1 MMKKRNGT
9 TKTTKKATR
18 NKPAASGVLA
28 PDSHAQYE
36 GTALLADPVHEY
48 INFTVPAA
56 QNTDEVTEKEL
67 IDSTWVQRLRYVY
80 QLQSAR
86 WVYPTAEHSRFQ
98 HSLGAMHVAGRFA
111 RHLYK
116 SVKETVG
123 DVPSAAYIEELLRV
137 SALLHDVG
145 HGPFCHFFDDHFL
158 DEYGATHEIIGQAI
172 IREKLGNLIRKIRR
186 SPSGPF
192 RENERL
198 DPDQIAF
205 LILKDPHKDSSRYP
219 PWLSLLQPL
228 LGGIYTADNLDYVLR
243 DSFMCGVAVG
253 PIDLS
258 RLIHYTFFTRKGLT
272 LHRAGLGALQMFLNA
287 RSYLYSNVYYH
298 RTTRAIDLHLRDIF
312 RATLKQFFPYHPLQQ
327 LDRYADLTDWS
338 LIEGVRGWKGS
349 RSKEKRN
356 LYGEWQKILQRQ
368 PMWKMAYET
377 VLPTSGI
384 ERGRIFMDEK
394 EIEERIRK
402 TMPPQFKK
410 VEFRVDMANQ
420 DPRPLNPL
428 SMGEFQ
434 IHVYD
439 PSSQIVSKEDLT
451 ELFKFIPA
459 KIAQCR
465 IFARSHQ
472 HDRVLAEVARKVLG
486 AEQAS
491 SKTNL

>member
-1 MMKKRNGT
+1 MTTNWMKT
-9 TKTTKKATR
+9 MKKATKNELKVSR
-18 NKPAASGVLA
+18 SASTL
-28 PDSHAQYE
+28 DSQTQYE

-48 INFTVPAA
+48 ITFTVPAA
-56 QNTDEVTEKEL
+56 RNPDEVTEKDL
-67 IDSTWVQRLRYVY
+67 VDSPWLQRLRYIC

-86 WVYPTAEHSRFQ
+86 WVYPSAEHSRFQ
-98 HSLGAMHVAGRFA
+98 HSLGAMYVAQRFA
-111 RHLYK
+111 RHLYP
-116 SVKETVG
+116 SLKETLR
-123 DVPSAAYIEELLRV
+123 DTPSLAFIEELLRV
-137 SALLHDVG
+137 TALLHDVG

-158 DEYGATHEIIGQAI
+158 DEYGVTHEIIGQSI
-172 IREKLGNLIRKIRR
+172 IKEALGGIIKKIRR

-192 RENERL
+192 LPGEQL
-198 DPDQIAF
+198 DPDQVAF

-243 DSFMCGVAVG
+243 DSFMCGVAIG
-253 PIDLS
+253 PVDLS
-258 RLIHYTFFTRKGLT
+258 RLIHYTFFTAKGLT
-272 LHRAGLGALQMFLNA
+272 LHKAGLSALQMFLSA

-312 RATLKQFFPYHPLQQ
+312 RPTIKQVFPYHPLQQ
-327 LDRYADLTDWS
+327 LGRYLELTDWS
-338 LIEGVRGWKGS
+338 LIEEVRAWQAS
-349 RSKEKRN
+349 RSKEKRR

-368 PMWKMAYET
+368 VKWKKAYET
-377 VLPTSGI
+377 ILPTSGM

-394 EIEERIRK
+394 AIENGIRK
-402 TMPPQFKK
+402 ALPPHLKK
-410 VEFRVDMANQ
+410 VEFQVDMASQ

-439 PSSQIVSKEDLT
+439 SSTQTVSKEDLT

-465 IFARSHQ
+465 IFARSHE
-472 HDRVLAEVARKVLG
+472 HDRLLAEITNKVLG
-486 AEQAS
+486 ADRAS
-491 SKTNL
+491 SKTNV

>member
-1 MMKKRNGT
+1 MKRTMTKAMRNESPVSRT
-9 TKTTKKATR
+9 VPSLDRHT
-18 NKPAASGVLA
+18 
-28 PDSHAQYE
+28 QYE

-48 INFTVPAA
+48 ITFTVPASGDP
-56 QNTDEVTEKEL
+56 DEMTEKDL
-67 IDSTWVQRLRYVY
+67 IDSPWMQRLRYVY

-86 WVYPTAEHSRFQ
+86 WVYPSAEHSRFQ
-98 HSLGAMHVAGRFA
+98 HSLGAMYVAGRFA
-111 RHLYK
+111 RHLYP
-116 SVKETVG
+116 SLKETL
-123 DVPSAAYIEELLRV
+123 DDIPSPAYIEELLRV
-137 SALLHDVG
+137 TALLHDVG

-172 IREKLGNLIRKIRR
+172 IKEKLAGLIKKICRA
-186 SPSGPF
+186 PSGPF
-192 RENERL
+192 LSGERL

-219 PWLSLLQPL
+219 PWLSFLQPL

-243 DSFMCGVAVG
+243 DSFMCGVAIG
-253 PIDLS
+253 PVDLS
-258 RLIHYTFFTRKGLT
+258 RLIHYTFFTTKGLT
-272 LHRAGLGALQMFLNA
+272 LHKAGLSALQMFLNA

-312 RATLKQFFPYHPLQQ
+312 RHTIKRVFPYHPLQQ
-327 LDRYADLTDWS
+327 LDRYVDLTDWS
-338 LIEGVRGWKGS
+338 LIEEVRSWKAS
-349 RSKEKRN
+349 RSREKRR

-368 PMWKMAYET
+368 PTWKMAYET
-377 VLPTSGI
+377 ILPTSGI

-394 EIEERIRK
+394 AIEEGIRK
-402 TMPPQFKK
+402 ALPPHLKK

-439 PSSQIVSKEDLT
+439 PPTQTVSKEDLT
-451 ELFKFIPA
+451 DLFKFIPA

-465 IFARSHQ
+465 IFARSHE
-472 HDRVLAEVARKVLG
+472 HDRFLAEIARKVLG
-486 AEQAS
+486 TEQAS